1 MRWTTAVPDRAALQD
16 SQQQTIRHCSHNKR
30 EPTVRVIAVSSPP
43 PLRYISVSRGGQVTV
58 WNSSLRILR
67 SFRLAGDAAEE
78 VASMRRFRGW
88 TTDAVFMGDVRRVA
102 VATDCRDLH
111 FVNVATAG
119 VFEDVH
125 LFGFR
130 SVPTAICYWH
140 DVQSPDKPSLL
151 FLGDE
156 KGGIHL
162 LRFLNP
168 SKGLFK
174 DSPKKELLRIFLPD
188 LSHHGDVV
196 SHHYVPNV
204 HRQPINRVMFAP
216 DTKVIMTSSESDRT
230 SVVFTKVTLTG
241 EPTVWSV
248 EQGVKCFDYSAA
260 LQLMV
265 TGGCDRAVRLWSPF
279 VTTHPVAALWGHL
292 TAVLDVAIYQR
303 AGQIFSYSRDAVL
316 KVWDLVSH
324 ACLKTIHLQFPCQ
337 QPSRIPEHGGVPFL
351 LLSPPLSERP
361 HLVVG
366 CRDYLALLHL
376 PETRSAR
383 AGGSSGGGGEGP
395 GITCA
400 LCNSTLRQVVTG
412 HADSS
417 LSIWDVESGR
427 TRIQILNAH
436 GEEAVTSMALDSS
449 HRRLITGSRRGTIK
463 VWSLISGLNLHKLE
477 PLTDS
482 EVTGLTCLRDDKLL
496 AVGWSQRIVQY
507 DLSVKSKDMYVG
519 ADVLWKSRSG
529 HTGDISAVS
538 QCSALGVVATA
549 SRDGG
554 LIIWRCETQRPVLH
568 LQGPTEKGAMPP
580 IDGLLFLQHRAGD
593 RRLRNGGVLVS
604 SQAGSLCFWSVTG
617 QTHTYGQ
624 FYAPEQPGE
633 RVLSLSSNQAENT
646 LVVSGDTS
654 GRLQIWSIAD
664 FGLVIQHQ
672 PVCEQPPLLQ
682 SWTFQREELVHVEVF
697 NVADQLWVLTASAS
711 GSVSLWTKDGDHVGS
726 FGQQELWSITEPAPH
741 QRIKKTAEN
750 EAKAEGDDEVKCRI
764 PDHPNQVQKK
774 FDCEGLSFQPKT
786 ILQQPP
792 HLLHLRDR
800 EVLRNTRSDDI
811 QPNKEG

>member
-1 MRWTTAVPDRAALQD
+1 
-16 SQQQTIRHCSHNKR
+16 
-30 EPTVRVIAVSSPP
+30 
-43 PLRYISVSRGGQVTV
+43 
-58 WNSSLRILR
+58 
-67 SFRLAGDAAEE
+67 
-78 VASMRRFRGW
+78 MRRFRGW

-125 LFGFR
+125 LFG
-130 SVPTAICYWH
+130 T
-140 DVQSPDKPSLL
+140 
-151 FLGDE
+151 
-156 KGGIHL
+156 
-162 LRFLNP
+162 
-168 SKGLFK
+168 
-174 DSPKKELLRIFLPD
+174 D

-204 HRQPINRVMFAP
+204 HQQPINRVMFAP

-361 HLVVG
+361 HLV
-366 CRDYLALLHL
+366 
-376 PETRSAR
+376 
-383 AGGSSGGGGEGP
+383 
-395 GITCA
+395 
-400 LCNSTLRQVVTG
+400 
-412 HADSS
+412 
-417 LSIWDVESGR
+417 
-427 TRIQILNAH
+427 
-436 GEEAVTSMALDSS
+436 
-449 HRRLITGSRRGTIK
+449 

-672 PVCEQPPLLQ
+672 
-682 SWTFQREELVHVEVF
+682 SWTVQGEELVHVEVF

-726 FGQQELWSITEPAPH
+726 FGQQELWSITEPATH
-741 QRIKKTAEN
+741 QSFSAHTREFTLVSSVTFCDIYRIKKTAEN

-774 FDCEGLSFQPKT
+774 FDCE
-786 ILQQPP
+786 
-792 HLLHLRDR
+792 
-800 EVLRNTRSDDI
+800 
-811 QPNKEG
+811 

>member
-1 MRWTTAVPDRAALQD
+1 M
-16 SQQQTIRHCSHNKR
+16 IR
-30 EPTVRVIAVSSPP
+30 
-43 PLRYISVSRGGQVTV
+43 
-58 WNSSLRILR
+58 
-67 SFRLAGDAAEE
+67 
-78 VASMRRFRGW
+78 
-88 TTDAVFMGDVRRVA
+88 
-102 VATDCRDLH
+102 
-111 FVNVATAG
+111 NV
-119 VFEDVH
+119 
-125 LFGFR
+125 LLLMSGFR
-130 SVPTAICYWH
+130 SVPTSICYWH

-449 HRRLITGSRRGTIK
+449 HRRLITGSRSGTIK

-507 DLSVKSKDMYVG
+507 DLSVKSKVLKIENAQQSLRIDLRSRIFTPESISSLIKLTVGSFQLGTLSVHASQQILNPIFPQTYYVSRAGCEDCCHSGLNYISKGDMYVG

-633 RVLSLSSNQAENT
+633 RVLSLSSNQTENT

-682 SWTFQREELVHVEVF
+682 SWTVQREELVHVEVF

-726 FGQQELWSITEPAPH
+726 FGQQELWSITEPATH
-741 QRIKKTAEN
+741 QRL
-750 EAKAEGDDEVKCRI
+750 
-764 PDHPNQVQKK
+764 
-774 FDCEGLSFQPKT
+774 GLM
-786 ILQQPP
+786 
-792 HLLHLRDR
+792 
-800 EVLRNTRSDDI
+800 V
-811 QPNKEG
+811 